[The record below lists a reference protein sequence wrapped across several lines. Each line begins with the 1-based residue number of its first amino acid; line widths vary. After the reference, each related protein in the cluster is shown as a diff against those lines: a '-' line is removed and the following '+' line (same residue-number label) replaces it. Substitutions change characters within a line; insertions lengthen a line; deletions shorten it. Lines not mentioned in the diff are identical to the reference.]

1 MNIGKKII
9 GLLMIFF
16 AGCQIMAQ
24 TTQQVSKKPTRSG
37 RQSVQFGHKGEAPAT
52 QTIADVILATPN
64 LKTFAGLLKKHNVL
78 QELQGKGP
86 FTIFAP
92 IDEAFNEDVMYT
104 LNNLS
109 DQEVTHI
116 LKHHI
121 VKGIYPADKFK
132 KVYSQA
138 TIYELPG
145 VTTLAGDTLDNEGFS
160 SLEQADKTKNGIVY
174 TINSVL
180 IPFQS
185 FK

>member
-1 MNIGKKII
+1 MKAYKNLW

-37 RQSVQFGHKGEAPAT
+37 RQSVQFGHRGEAPGT

-64 LKTFAGLLKKHNVL
+64 LQKFAALLKKHNVL

-92 IDEAFNEDVMYT
+92 MDGAFNEDVMYT

-109 DQEVTHI
+109 DQEVTNI

-121 VKGIYPADKFK
+121 AKGIYTFDSMPNE
-132 KVYSQA
+132 V
-138 TIYELPG
+138 E
-145 VTTLAGDTLDNEGFS
+145 TLANDTLNTSIVTVWKHDVK
-160 SLEQADKTKNGIVY
+160 AKNGIVHV
-174 TINSVL
+174 INAVL